1 LIFVGQ
7 IFYYE
12 IRIMVLNKIIT
23 ISENVMRRLLLLSLS
38 IFCISSITQGADT
51 PPEMQPHTFTTNE
64 IANLS
69 SLSKYYDDLMQ
80 DTLKTITTHSNDNIS
95 IQSLKDAIESAFQ
108 KIEKPINNFTD
119 NINFSV
125 DVILPVLIRLKPL
138 APEDYKQVINELEEQ
153 AREWEKP
160 AQDYTKDAPTFL
172 QEYQKQL
179 QEQQQ
184 KTQQETEKQQILA
197 KQKEEG
203 RKGYLKN
210 FASAVAFNIEDK
222 MITVTPE
229 SLKDVIRDTFEA
241 LGTQGYDY
249 TFETIII
256 PALDQLEI
264 LAPQYKDDIA
274 KLKTETLSH

>member
-1 LIFVGQ
+1 LIHK
-7 IFYYE
+7 YE
-12 IRIMVLNKIIT
+12 NMYRHIHTENIMKK
-23 ISENVMRRLLLLSLS
+23 LLLLSLS
-38 IFCISSITQGADT
+38 IFCISSIARGADT
-51 PPEMQPHTFTTNE
+51 PPEMQPHVFTTVE

-69 SLSKYYDDLMQ
+69 SLSKYYDDLTQ
-80 DTLKTITTHSNDNIS
+80 ETLKLITSQSSDDVS
-95 IQSLKDAIESAFQ
+95 LQSLKDAIESAFQ
-108 KIEKPINNFTD
+108 EIEKPLNQLTE
-119 NINFSV
+119 NINLSV

-138 APEDYKQVINELEEQ
+138 APDNYKQIIKELEEQ
-153 AREWEKP
+153 AQEWEKP
-160 AQDYTKDAPTFL
+160 AQHYTEDAPTFQ

-179 QEQQQ
+179 QKQQQ
-184 KTQQETEKQQILA
+184 EADKQETLA

-203 RKGYLKN
+203 RKGYVKN
-210 FASAVAFNIEDK
+210 LASAVAFNIEDK

-264 LAPQYKDDIA
+264 LVPQYKDDIA
-274 KLKTETLSH
+274 KLKAETLSH